1 MRTLTEREC
10 ERQCDKA
17 LKWQNE
23 RCRLLHTFVRAFCKR
38 ILFDFG
44 DCIMLNHT
52 LCHKYLAQSVHHTHS
67 HRHTRTHTHTEMHRQ
82 TTRTVAKTNAGD
94 AAKRNCTQR
103 QRRHFATASC
113 LLLPFPIL
121 FLVLAGDVVVVVS
134 VDDDASMASACLPLC
149 IVLGAHAL
157 CLFILPP
164 KAVLDELS
172 WGSDWG
178 RGLWLWGVRAGVC
191 GWQH

>member
-1 MRTLTEREC
+1 
-10 ERQCDKA
+10 
-17 LKWQNE
+17 
-23 RCRLLHTFVRAFCKR
+23 
-38 ILFDFG
+38 
-44 DCIMLNHT
+44 
-52 LCHKYLAQSVHHTHS
+52 
-67 HRHTRTHTHTEMHRQ
+67 MHRQ

-103 QRRHFATASC
+103 QRRQFATASC

-121 FLVLAGDVVVVVS
+121 FLVLAGNVVVVVS

-178 RGLWLWGVRAGVC
+178 RGLWLWGGYGLAFAVGSTDSRPGGQMPLMLPLPVA
-191 GWQH
+191 